1 MQRRHRDRASEPLS
15 WVAAALFAWG
25 GLATQAQA
33 QVRDLMPQQRLVVLQ
48 RAAGGVPTPV
58 VDEVDRVLAGAVA
71 SHVPGAQLYV
81 SPVPFED
88 VELAAG
94 CSSQVQDADC
104 LQRIAGSLGADWLLV
119 RELRKDRGGHVR
131 LTLVAHDGPQAL
143 VTRRAVAPVSAGKQ
157 APEQV
162 VPMLI
167 DRLYPMQSNQNEGER
182 LLRQPRSLS
191 PANVVGWS
199 STAVGGGLLAAG
211 ITMGVL
217 SQRDQEKYQRTD
229 VRTSADADRAYEL
242 LDRSQ
247 QRARV
252 ANGLLIGGAGAGAA
266 GALALLWKYV
276 RPKPSAEQPVRMGV
290 APYRGGF
297 KVSVAGAWRGAL

>member
-1 MQRRHRDRASEPLS
+1 MTA
-15 WVAAALFAWG
+15 VALFASTVVY
-25 GLATQAQA
+25 AEDQAPS
-33 QVRDLMPQQRLVVLQ
+33 LMPQQRLVVLQ
-48 RAAGGVPTPV
+48 QANGDIPAALM
-58 VDEVDRVLAGAVA
+58 DEVDRSLAGAVA
-71 SHVPGAQLYV
+71 ARVPGASLYV

-94 CSSQVQDADC
+94 CSGQAQEVDC

-119 RELRKDRGGHVR
+119 RELRKDRTGKVR
-131 LTLVAHDGPQAL
+131 LTLVAHDGPQAI
-143 VTRRAVAPVSAGKQ
+143 VTRRAVASVAVGKQ
-157 APEQV
+157 APAQV
-162 VPMLI
+162 VPTLI
-167 DRLYPMQSNQNEGER
+167 ERLYPGQSTGDRPFREE
-182 LLRQPRSLS
+182 RSLS

-217 SQRDQEKYQRTD
+217 SRRDHDKYERTE
-229 VRTSADADRAYEL
+229 VRTPADADRAYEL

-266 GALALLWKYV
+266 GALALLWKYI
-276 RPKPSAEQPVRMGV
+276 RPKPDAEQPVRMGV

-297 KVSVAGAWRGAL
+297 KVSVTGAWRGRL